1 MARAPAAETPATGQ
15 TAGDSPAPDRA
26 RRRALAALCV
36 TEIASYGVIY
46 YAFPVLA
53 AQITAGT
60 GWSRTAVT
68 LAYSAGNLAGA
79 LAGVPVGRLIQ
90 RHGPRPVMTVGS
102 VLGALAVAGIA
113 AAPGYGWF
121 VAAWL
126 AAGIAT
132 AGLYYPP
139 AFAALTTWY
148 GPRRV
153 AALTT
158 LTLAAGFA
166 STIFAPLTSA
176 LAGPLGWRGT
186 YLLLAA
192 VLAAVTIP
200 AHALFLRLPWTT
212 PSGSPGRAGPARGAD
227 RSVLASRAFLLLVA
241 AATLCAFAQ
250 YAALVNLVP
259 LLTGRGMTPGLAA
272 WALGLGGAGQV
283 AGRLCYRQLAAR
295 LGTRWRTVA
304 VIAAG
309 AGVILLLGLLPGPA
323 ALLVA
328 ASVLAGAVRGVFTL
342 TEATLVTDHWGADR
356 YAAVNGVF
364 NAPLTAAGA
373 IAPSIGAA
381 IAAAVGSYPAL
392 FVILAAAAAAGAALA
407 ASAPPPAADLAA
419 RASH

>member
-1 MARAPAAETPATGQ
+1 MTQTPVAGSPAATPA
-15 TAGDSPAPDRA
+15 AGDESA
-26 RRRALAALCV
+26 RDVGRGRALAALCV
-36 TEIASYGVIY
+36 TEIVSYGVIY

-53 AQITAGT
+53 AQITAST
-60 GWSRTAVT
+60 GWSRTAIT

-79 LAGVPVGRLIQ
+79 LAGIAVGRLLQ
-90 RHGPRPVMTVGS
+90 RHGPRLVMTAGS

-113 AAPGYGWF
+113 AAPDYGLF

-126 AAGIAT
+126 AAGIAS
-132 AGLYYPP
+132 AGLFYPP

-148 GPRRV
+148 GTRRV

-176 LAGPLGWRGT
+176 LSGPLGWRAT
-186 YLLLAA
+186 YLLLAGILA
-192 VLAAVTIP
+192 VVTIP
-200 AHALFLRLPWTT
+200 AHAVFLRLPWTQP
-212 PSGSPGRAGPARGAD
+212 PSDPGQPGPARAAD
-227 RSVLASRAFLLLVA
+227 RGVLASRPFLLLVT

-259 LLTGRGMTPGLAA
+259 LLTGRGLTPGLAA

-309 AGVILLLGLLPGPA
+309 AAVTLLLGLLPGSA

-342 TEATLVTDHWGADR
+342 TEATLVADHWGADR

-373 IAPSIGAA
+373 LAPSIGAA
-381 IAAAVGSYPAL
+381 IAAATGSYPAL
-392 FVILAAAAAAGAALA
+392 FVILAATAAAGAALA
-407 ASAPPPAADLAA
+407 AVAPSPPVV
-419 RASH
+419 

>member
-1 MARAPAAETPATGQ
+1 MAQTPVAGPPAAGPATGD
-15 TAGDSPAPDRA
+15 APAPDSA

-36 TEIASYGVIY
+36 TEIVSYGVIY

-53 AQITAGT
+53 TQITVAT
-60 GWSRTAVT
+60 GWSRTAIT
-68 LAYSAGNLAGA
+68 LAYSAGSLAGA
-79 LAGVPVGRLIQ
+79 LAGVPVGRFIQ
-90 RHGPRPVMTVGS
+90 RHGPRPVMTAGS

-113 AAPGYGWF
+113 AAPNYGLF

-126 AAGIAT
+126 AAGIAS

-139 AFAALTTWY
+139 AFAALTAWY
-148 GPRRV
+148 GPQRV

-176 LAGPLGWRGT
+176 LASPLGWRGT
-186 YLLLAA
+186 YLVLAV

-200 AHALFLRLPWTT
+200 AHALFLRLPWAQ
-212 PSGSPGRAGPARGAD
+212 PPASSGQPATGRGAD
-227 RSVLASRAFLLLVA
+227 RSVLASRTFLVLVT

-283 AGRLCYRQLAAR
+283 AGRLCYAR
-295 LGTRWRTVA
+295 LAHWLGTQGRTVA
-304 VIAAG
+304 IIAAVG
-309 AGVILLLGLLPGPA
+309 ATTLLLGLLPGPA

-342 TEATLVTDHWGADR
+342 TEATLVTDHWGPGR

-381 IAAAVGSYPAL
+381 IAAAVGSYPVL

-407 ASAPPPAADLAA
+407 AAAPPPPRAA
-419 RASH
+419 